1 MPIVL
6 YGSQST
12 ASLVVHWLLIELG
25 IEHELKM
32 LDFDKR
38 EQKSAEYLR
47 LNPAGV
53 VPTLVMN
60 GQVLTEAAAIL
71 MQLAD
76 LYPQA
81 KLAPAMGTPDRAQYY
96 RWMFFMANTLQP
108 AYRAWFYPDEPA
120 GADHA
125 QAVKER
131 ARQGIESA
139 WARVADHLTGQGG
152 PYLLGERLSAAD
164 FLLTMLMRWSRNMPR
179 PSDSWPA
186 LQAHAQRM
194 KARPAF
200 REMYARESLS
210 DWT

>member
-1 MPIVL
+1 MSIVL

-53 VPTLVMN
+53 VPTLVMD
-60 GQVLTEAAAIL
+60 GQVLTEAAAIV

-76 LYPQA
+76 LHPQA

-152 PYLLGERLSAAD
+152 PYLLGEHLSAAD

-200 REMYARESLS
+200 REVYARESLS

>member
-1 MPIVL
+1 MSIVL

-53 VPTLVMN
+53 VPTLVMD

-76 LYPQA
+76 LHPQA

-139 WARVADHLTGQGG
+139 WARVVDHLTGQGG
-152 PYLLGERLSAAD
+152 PYLLGEHLSAAD

>member
-6 YGSQST
+6 YGSQSA

-53 VPTLVMN
+53 VPTLVMD

-76 LYPQA
+76 LHPQA

-152 PYLLGERLSAAD
+152 PYLLGEHLSAAD

>member
-1 MPIVL
+1 MSTVL

-32 LDFDKR
+32 LDFDRR

-53 VPTLVMN
+53 VPTLVMD

-71 MQLAD
+71 MHLAD
-76 LYPQA
+76 LHPQA
-81 KLAPAMGTPDRAQYY
+81 KLAPAIGTPDRAQYY

-152 PYLLGERLSAAD
+152 PYLLGEHLSAAD

-200 REMYARESLS
+200 REVYARESLS

>member
-1 MPIVL
+1 MSIVL

-53 VPTLVMN
+53 VPTLVMD

-76 LYPQA
+76 LHPQA

-120 GADHA
+120 GADHV

-152 PYLLGERLSAAD
+152 PYLLGEHLSAAD

-194 KARPAF
+194 KARSAF